1 MAAGEISS
9 TEITRV
15 ECEERARLLRVR
27 SYDVTLDLTR
37 DEVFGSV
44 SLIRFD
50 CAEPGAAGH
59 ADLVAHAVHEIML
72 NGARL
77 DPAAVWSGG
86 RIALPALAAHNKL
99 CVVADCEYTGSG
111 TGMHRSAGRDDGG
124 TYVYGKLAQAY
135 ARTAYAC
142 FDQPD
147 LKAEFTFHV
156 LAPAWWTVLSNAPAA
171 GPPTQAADGRAMW
184 DFLPT
189 TRLPAFTTTVVA
201 GDYHLVTASHVTPGG
216 QRIPLELACRAGMAA
231 HLDAGALFGLA
242 GQGLDFY
249 TGLLGVDYPYRKYGQ
264 VFVPELSCQ
273 ASEDAGC
280 VLVSE
285 RLLPRSSITAATE
298 ESRAG
303 TLLHEMAHMWFGD
316 LVTERWWDDLWLSES
331 FADFCEYHARSQ
343 LPGFSDAWC
352 GVLGEREGSRLR
364 GRPAAVRASGG
375 FRCGDAQRGDRELRQ
390 ISYAKGASVLRQ
402 LAAYVGEQE
411 FFAGLRGYL
420 TRHAY
425 GNARLADLI
434 DAVAASSGKDLA
446 AWSSAWL
453 QTAGPST
460 LRCQFRTDASGAFT
474 QFAIVQDGAVMRPH
488 RIAVGFYQRSG
499 GTVERTR
506 GLAVGVAGAR
516 TEVPELAG
524 AVQPDLILLNDDD
537 AGYVL
542 VRFDPRSLRTV
553 LESAGELPGTAAR
566 AVCWNAVIDMA
577 RQGELPAGEFAA
589 MLARGMATEPS
600 VGVLQALHGHAE
612 QVITRLAG
620 PDQARDAKLRLGGA
634 AAQLLHSA
642 EPGSDH
648 QLAWI
653 QLLAWTATTGD
664 QLDLIAA
671 LLTGSTFIPGLVV
684 DAELRWSLL
693 QRMAA
698 TGRADDAAI
707 DAQLAA
713 DPSDAGHRN
722 AAACRAAIPD
732 AAHKEAA
739 WQLLS
744 SGQAG
749 PQTLSA
755 VARGFIQPEHG
766 DLLAGYAGRYMA
778 EIEDI
783 WASSSGHLPGVQL
796 GTLLFPYPAAS
807 PELLTMIEAFL
818 TTAPRDPALAR
829 MLRDHQD
836 AVQRALNSR
845 ALTSVRLSSALLSD
859 T

>member
-1 MAAGEISS
+1 MSAGEMASA
-9 TEITRV
+9 EITRA
-15 ECEERARLLRVR
+15 ECRERARLLRVR
-27 SYDVTLDLTR
+27 SYDVALDLTR
-37 DEVFGSV
+37 GDQVFGSV
-44 SLIRFD
+44 SVVRFD
-50 CAEPGAAGH
+50 CAEPGAASH
-59 ADLVAHAVHEIML
+59 ADLVARAVHEITL

-77 DPAAVWSGG
+77 DPAAAWSGG
-86 RIALPALAAHNKL
+86 RIALPALAPRNEL
-99 CVVADCEYTGSG
+99 RVVADCRYTGSG
-111 TGMHRSAGRDDGG
+111 TGMHRSAGCDDGG
-124 TYVYGKLAQAY
+124 TYIYGKLAQAY

-156 LAPAWWTVLSNAPAA
+156 IAPAQWTVLSNAPAA
-171 GPPTQAADGRAMW
+171 GRPSPVGDGGAVW

-201 GDYHLVTASHVTPGG
+201 GDYHLVTASHLTPGG

-231 HLDAGALFGLA
+231 HLDAGALFELA
-242 GQGLDFY
+242 GRGLDFY
-249 TGLLGVDYPYRKYGQ
+249 AGLLGVDYPYRKYGQ

-285 RLLPRSSITAATE
+285 RLLSRSRVTAAAE

-316 LVTERWWDDLWLSES
+316 LVTQQWWDDLWLSES
-331 FADFCEYHARSQ
+331 FADFCEYHARSRLGRFPDAWSAFSVDEKARGFADDQ
-343 LPGFSDAWC
+343 LPSAHPVASDAAT
-352 GVLGEREGSRLR
+352 LSE
-364 GRPAAVRASGG
+364 AIAN
-375 FRCGDAQRGDRELRQ
+375 FDQ

-402 LAAYVGEQE
+402 LAGYAGEQE

-425 GNARLADLI
+425 GNARLTDLI

-446 AWSSAWL
+446 AWSRAWL
-453 QTAGPST
+453 RTAGPST
-460 LRCQFRTDASGAFT
+460 LRCQFRTDASGTFT
-474 QFAIVQDGAVMRPH
+474 DFAIVQQGAVMRPH
-488 RIAVGFYQRSG
+488 RIAVGLYQRSG
-499 GTVERTR
+499 GAVARTR
-506 GLAVGVAGAR
+506 CLAVDVAGAR

-524 AVQPDLILLNDDD
+524 VAQPDLILLNDDD

-553 LESAGELPGTAAR
+553 LESAGELPGAAAR

-577 RQGELPAGEFAA
+577 RQGEVPVPAFAA
-589 MLARGMATEPS
+589 MLARGMAAEPS
-600 VGVLQALHGHAE
+600 LLVLQALHGHAG
-612 QVITRLAG
+612 QLITRLAG
-620 PDQARDAKLRLGGA
+620 PGQAREAKLRLAGA
-634 AAQLLHSA
+634 AAQLLGSA
-642 EPGSDH
+642 GPGSDH

-653 QLLAWTATTGD
+653 QLLAWTATADD

-671 LLTGSTFIPGLVV
+671 LLAGSTAIPGLLV

-698 TGRADDAAI
+698 TGRADDAGI

-713 DPSDAGHRN
+713 DPSDAGRRN

-739 WQLLS
+739 WQLLTG
-744 SGQAG
+744 GQAG
-749 PQTLSA
+749 PETLSA

-766 DLLAGYAGRYMA
+766 DLLACYAGRYLA
-778 EIEDI
+778 TIEDI
-783 WASSSGHLPGVQL
+783 WASSSGHQRVQL
-796 GTLLFPYPAAS
+796 GALLFPYPAAS
-807 PELLTMIEAFL
+807 PELLTMIEQFL
-818 TTAPRDPALAR
+818 TAAPRDPALAR

-836 AVQRALNSR
+836 TTQRALRSR
-845 ALTSVRLSSALLSD
+845 ALT
-859 T
+859 